1 MNGLA
6 METIWRDFQLDAV
19 DGPDDLDARLDLLIE
34 ALPPLP
40 RATPRLAAAL
50 GLTATELRRRAG
62 VPVAEAVA
70 AARLR
75 LIGAALGECRT
86 RAEAGEGAR
95 LRHAL
100 AVCAALQWDALGEA
114 GMGTL
119 AFVRREAVLPTAD
132 HLAGAVRA
140 ALAQPRPVALA
151 RIRALAVAAV
161 AVAA

>member
-6 METIWRDFQLDAV
+6 METIWRDFRLDAV
-19 DGPDDLDARLDLLIE
+19 DGPDDLDACLDLLIE
-34 ALPPLP
+34 TLPPLP
-40 RATPRLAAAL
+40 GAIPRLAMAL
-50 GLTATELRRRAG
+50 GVGVAELRRRAG
-62 VPVAEAVA
+62 VPVAGAVA

-75 LIGAALGECRT
+75 LIGAALDECRR
-86 RAEAGEGAR
+86 RAEAGEGER

-100 AVCAALQWDALGEA
+100 AVCAALQWDALGEPGLGA
-114 GMGTL
+114 L

-140 ALAQPRPVALA
+140 ALALPRPAALA

-161 AVAA
+161 AAAA